1 MVPRTKDD
9 VNKSMNNL
17 RRIRNEKGLSQ
28 LKLAFM
34 TGIGPTEIS
43 RLENGWRRPYPG
55 WRRRLAKALD
65 TSEREL
71 FPEEEPQAK
80 A

>member
-1 MVPRTKDD
+1 
-9 VNKSMNNL
+9 MNHL
-17 RRIRNEKGLSQ
+17 KRIRHEKGLSQ

-43 RLENGWRRPYPG
+43 RIENGWLKPYPG
-55 WRRRLAKALD
+55 WRKRLAKALG

-71 FPEEEPQAK
+71 FPAEKETTQSHEQA
-80 A
+80 